1 MAIKILTD
9 VSFKDNARYFNS
21 HIDDLSRAE
30 NWEFKYTALN
40 ENGQDIVRFGGR
52 YDYRPESYPAGTVF
66 LGSNTVDA
74 NILSS
79 IENVVYDNTPP
90 KIVSTDFTS
99 TVFTQYEEAVF
110 KGKIVIES
118 DSLIDLC
125 KFNIKYNTVSLTID
139 LITAE
144 RFDNNTGITVDGVS
158 DFFVNRNGDTYTLTF
173 KLDIEKFRKTTGK
186 FTMEFFDI
194 CGNSTG
200 EYVTDEYTWTIIDE
214 KLTRETISPLIIT
227 FIDIYPKDRIILDN
241 IVGEVTVQVYNP
253 NKSLWPFRPHVELGQ
268 NSIGAIDMRTFGP
281 ESYDE
286 TTGTLTFKVKDV
298 TRHGSLIVDAWIDFT
313 TVNPELAPLI
323 KTLTFAEAILK
334 DFIVQEKGR
343 LYKFKPYIPNYLKDE
358 RYGEFVMFFEKF
370 LNTSQRSLT
379 TGNAIST
386 LEKIARIGDFNDIT
400 KIEIPMLQYYRAQYN
415 CEVSPNLNS
424 LLQYLNSKE
433 DIQHDKSNGTQD

>member
-66 LGSNTVDA
+66 FGSNTVNAD
-74 NILSS
+74 IRSS
-79 IENVVYDNTPP
+79 IENVVYDSTPP

-144 RFDNNTGITVDGVS
+144 RFDNNTGITVDGLS
-158 DFFVNRNGDTYTLTF
+158 DFFVNRDGDTYTITF
-173 KLDIEKFRKTTGK
+173 NLDIEKFRNTTGK

-200 EYVTDEYTWTIIDE
+200 EYETDEYTWTDINE
-214 KLTRETISPLIIT
+214 KFSRETISPLSIT
-227 FIDIYPKDRIILDN
+227 FTVTSPTTLSRIIL
-241 IVGEVTVQVYNP
+241 
-253 NKSLWPFRPHVELGQ
+253 SLG
-268 NSIGAIDMRTFGP
+268 
-281 ESYDE
+281 
-286 TTGTLTFKVKDV
+286 
-298 TRHGSLIVDAWIDFT
+298 
-313 TVNPELAPLI
+313 
-323 KTLTFAEAILK
+323 
-334 DFIVQEKGR
+334 
-343 LYKFKPYIPNYLKDE
+343 
-358 RYGEFVMFFEKF
+358 
-370 LNTSQRSLT
+370 
-379 TGNAIST
+379 
-386 LEKIARIGDFNDIT
+386 
-400 KIEIPMLQYYRAQYN
+400 
-415 CEVSPNLNS
+415 
-424 LLQYLNSKE
+424 
-433 DIQHDKSNGTQD
+433 